1 MEWRS
6 RKICVRFFTL
16 LCLLALF
23 VSCSSSEDEEESTD
37 SAVVDTSAPT
47 VTAGSPEDGTANVSV
62 SSKISVTFS
71 KSIEPVFAT
80 TPSNEVSSGTM
91 QISADSFNSCIPAVL
106 TYDTSRRT
114 YTLTASSSSVT
125 RELASLTKH

>member
-16 LCLLALF
+16 LCLLTLF

-37 SAVVDTSAPT
+37 SAGADTSAPT
-47 VTAGSPEDGTANVSV
+47 VTSVSPEDGTANVSV

-71 KSIEPVFAT
+71 
-80 TPSNEVSSGTM
+80 
-91 QISADSFNSCIPAVL
+91 
-106 TYDTSRRT
+106 
-114 YTLTASSSSVT
+114 
-125 RELASLTKH
+125 